1 MYLTLQNDDMN
12 SGTLPRL
19 GKKIYG
25 PYKAGGAK
33 MGVKMG
39 KNVPISL

>member
-19 GKKIYG
+19 SKFFYG
-25 PYKAGGAK
+25 PFKAGGAK
-33 MGVKMG
+33 MGVKIG